1 MITFQSGY
9 LLVGPATQSFTGSE
23 CMEPNRMSASFK
35 PTTLVGA
42 IALAMSLSTVTS
54 ASEATNSKKSV
65 NATLDPLVITAT
77 LTEDHIEDIPARI
90 SVIDQKILKQSAITS
105 LPELLKREAAANIV
119 QSGGY
124 GQQSSIFLRGTNS
137 TQTLVLQDG
146 VRLNTASAGSASL
159 AYLDTS
165 NIKQIEILKGPASV
179 LYGTDAIGG
188 VVQLITQTPERTGAF
203 VTGQYGENNTYKVII
218 GADLFEDGFY
228 GQIRGQNLA
237 TDGTPVTNAK
247 NAEDAGFHQKGF
259 STKVGVKKENYAV
272 SLDYGQNQGKSE
284 YNNYSNNIIS
294 QNFKNEMINLKGQVS
309 LNEQVELD
317 ARLSQFKDDL
327 DQNQSSDFIH
337 SKTQEA
343 EVHAKWQFTP
353 AQNLIF
359 GIAHQ
364 KIDGDILSDGVG
376 YNESVNSTG
385 YFVQHQ
391 YDQNGIHTQLGLR
404 VEDNQKYGTNTVAQ
418 AAIRYQILPLTS
430 IYTNIGSA
438 FRAPNLNELYSS
450 WGGNPNLDPEKST
463 SYEIGLDQKLNYGFN
478 TGLSLYQTDVKD
490 LITYSSNLNQNINKA
505 KFKGVESYIHWE
517 NDQFFAKLAYNYVK
531 STNET
536 THADLTRRP
545 RQSITFTTGLQ
556 NEIYGIS
563 ASLSAKSNSKDIA
576 DYPSTTPTTTPGY
589 TSIDLN
595 AYWNINPNVKVFTDI
610 QNVGDVKYK
619 TSYNGNGVYYING
632 GRLASVGVTLKY

>member
-1 MITFQSGY
+1 MSTFFQ
-9 LLVGPATQSFTGSE
+9 
-23 CMEPNRMSASFK
+23 

-42 IALAMSLSTVTS
+42 IAIAMGFSTVTS
-54 ASEATNSKKSV
+54 AAENISTQSTRNTSLE
-65 NATLDPLVITAT
+65 PLVVTAT
-77 LTEDHIEDIPARI
+77 LTEDKIEDVPARI
-90 SVIDQKILKQSAITS
+90 SVIDQKILQQSPITS

-137 TQTLVLQDG
+137 TQTLILQDG

-159 AYLDTS
+159 PFLDTT

-188 VVQLITQTPERTGAF
+188 VVQLITQTPEKTGAF
-203 VTGQYGENNTYKVII
+203 VTGQYGENNTYKAIV
-218 GADLFEDGFY
+218 GADLFDDGFY
-228 GQIRGQNLA
+228 AQIRGQNLA
-237 TDGTPVTNAK
+237 TDGTPVTNDA

-259 STKVGVKKENYAV
+259 STKVGVKKDDYAV
-272 SLDYGQNQGKSE
+272 SLDYSQNQGMSE
-284 YNNYSNNIIS
+284 YNNYLNNIIS
-294 QNFKNEMINLKGQVS
+294 QDFKNEMINLKGQIS
-309 LNEQVELD
+309 LNEQLELS

-327 DQNQSSDFIH
+327 DQNQSADFIH
-337 SKTQEA
+337 NKTQEA

-359 GIAHQ
+359 GVAHQ
-364 KIDGDILSDGVG
+364 KVKGDIISYGAG

-391 YDQNGIHTQLGLR
+391 YDQDGIHTQLGLR

-463 SYEIGLDQKLNYGFN
+463 SYEIGLDQKLNYGFS

-490 LITYSSNLNQNINKA
+490 LIDSKQIAPYTYLNQNIKKA
-505 KFKGVESYIHWE
+505 KFKGAESYLNWE

-531 STNET
+531 ATDET
-536 THADLTRRP
+536 ETKSIELTRRP
-545 RQSITFTTGLQ
+545 RQSFTLTAGLQ
-556 NEIYGIS
+556 NEIYGLSGTLSSKSS
-563 ASLSAKSNSKDIA
+563 AQ
-576 DYPSTTPTTTPGY
+576 DYQRENPGY
-589 TSIDLN
+589 VTIDLN
-595 AYWNINPNVKVFTDI
+595 AYWNINPNIKVFTNI
-610 QNVGDVKYK
+610 ENVGDVKYK
-619 TSYNGNGVYYING
+619 TASYGNGVYYING
-632 GRLASVGVTLKY
+632 GRVASVGVTLKY